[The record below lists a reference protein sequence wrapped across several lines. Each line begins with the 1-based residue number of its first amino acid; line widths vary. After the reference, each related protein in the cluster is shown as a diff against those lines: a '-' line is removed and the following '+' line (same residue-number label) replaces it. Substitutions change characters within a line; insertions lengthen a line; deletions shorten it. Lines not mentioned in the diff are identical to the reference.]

1 MKFAPRKLDAMA
13 VIMDFSP
20 QLNIYAI
27 RGAKTR
33 LESPRIGKPVQGALE
48 SAPKQ
53 MDETSPYGLQPL
65 NCKKPGY

>member
-1 MKFAPRKLDAMA
+1 MKGSSTKLCLPKRA
-13 VIMDFSP
+13 
-20 QLNIYAI
+20 
-27 RGAKTR
+27 G
-33 LESPRIGKPVQGALE
+33 GWCKPVQGALE